1 MSNAADLVIALQR
14 VKPVPTTL
22 LVSLEGEDEP
32 KRIAVPNVRKRW
44 HRVEAVLE
52 QLRWRSVEALDKAG
66 NVLAVLSAE
75 DDSGPSSAPT
85 SGTAAGL
92 TIRER
97 EIADVVLL
105 SFKQAHHMFMGMFGT
120 LLASINKQLE
130 GNAQVS
136 RNLTASY
143 ERLLHV
149 QRETIE
155 LAAGEASDDSGLG
168 QVVQALVA
176 REMTKVAGK
185 VAPAGAPKKSA
196 PNVRKPTDA
205 KRPAG
210 HRPPHA

>member
-75 DDSGPSSAPT
+75 EDSGPAPASTSS
-85 SGTAAGL
+85 AGL

-105 SFKQAHHMFMGMFGT
+105 SFKQAHTMFMGMFGT
-120 LLASINKQLE
+120 LLGSINKQLE

-149 QRETIE
+149 QRETMEI
-155 LAAGEASDDSGLG
+155 AAGEAGDDSGLG
-168 QVVQALVA
+168 QVVQMLVT
-176 REMTKVAGK
+176 REMHKMAGK
-185 VAPAGAPKKSA
+185 VGTASATPPKKSA
-196 PNVRKPTDA
+196 PNVRKPTDG
-205 KRPAG
+205 K
-210 HRPPHA
+210 

>member
-75 DDSGPSSAPT
+75 EDSGPSPAST
-85 SGTAAGL
+85 SSAGL

-120 LLASINKQLE
+120 LLGSINKQLE

-149 QRETIE
+149 QRETMEI
-155 LAAGEASDDSGLG
+155 AAGEAGDDSGLG
-168 QVVQALVA
+168 QVVQMLVT
-176 REMTKVAGK
+176 REMHKMAGK
-185 VAPAGAPKKSA
+185 VGTASATPKKSA
-196 PNVRKPTDA
+196 PNVRKPTDG
-205 KRPAG
+205 K
-210 HRPPHA
+210 

>member
-75 DDSGPSSAPT
+75 EDSGPSPAST
-85 SGTAAGL
+85 SSAGL

-120 LLASINKQLE
+120 LLGSINKQLE

-149 QRETIE
+149 QRETMEI
-155 LAAGEASDDSGLG
+155 AAGEAGDDSGLG
-168 QVVQALVA
+168 QVVQMLVT
-176 REMTKVAGK
+176 REMHKMAGK
-185 VAPAGAPKKSA
+185 VGTASATPPKKSA
-196 PNVRKPTDA
+196 PNVRKPTDG
-205 KRPAG
+205 K
-210 HRPPHA
+210 

>member
-75 DDSGPSSAPT
+75 EDSGPAPASTSS
-85 SGTAAGL
+85 AGL

-120 LLASINKQLE
+120 LLGSINKQLE

-149 QRETIE
+149 QRETMEI
-155 LAAGEASDDSGLG
+155 AAGEAGDDSGLG
-168 QVVQALVA
+168 QVVQMLVT
-176 REMTKVAGK
+176 REMAKAGRTG
-185 VAPAGAPKKSA
+185 AAPKKKA
-196 PNVRKPTDA
+196 PNVRKPTDS
-205 KRPAG
+205 K
-210 HRPPHA
+210 

>member
-75 DDSGPSSAPT
+75 EDSGPAPASTSS
-85 SGTAAGL
+85 AGL

-120 LLASINKQLE
+120 LLGSINKQLE

-149 QRETIE
+149 QRETMEI
-155 LAAGEASDDSGLG
+155 AAGEAGDDSGLG
-168 QVVQALVA
+168 QVVQMLVA

-185 VAPAGAPKKSA
+185 VAPAAAPPKKSA
-196 PNVRKPTDA
+196 PNVRKPTDS
-205 KRPAG
+205 K
-210 HRPPHA
+210 

>member
-75 DDSGPSSAPT
+75 EDSGPAPASTSS
-85 SGTAAGL
+85 AGL

-120 LLASINKQLE
+120 LLGSINKQLE

-149 QRETIE
+149 QRETMEI
-155 LAAGEASDDSGLG
+155 AAGEAGDDSGLG
-168 QVVQALVA
+168 QVVQMLVT
-176 REMTKVAGK
+176 REMHKMAGK
-185 VAPAGAPKKSA
+185 VGGAASTPPKKTT
-196 PNVRKPTDA
+196 PNVRKLTDS
-205 KRPAG
+205 K
-210 HRPPHA
+210 